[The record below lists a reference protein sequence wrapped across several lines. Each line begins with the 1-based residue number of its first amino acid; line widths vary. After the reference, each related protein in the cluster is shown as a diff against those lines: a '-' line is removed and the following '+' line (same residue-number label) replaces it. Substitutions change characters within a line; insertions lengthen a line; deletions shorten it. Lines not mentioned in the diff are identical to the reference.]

1 MEGLAGC
8 RLAEPHLGQQAGR
21 GAGGSLGESGR
32 EGGTG
37 EREIYPGRKLL
48 MSLKKIIAIAGNVE
62 LNASSW
68 APGPRPPVLGKGNL
82 IMVCA

>member
-21 GAGGSLGESGR
+21 GAGGLGESGR
-32 EGGTG
+32 EGGAG

-48 MSLKKIIAIAGNVE
+48 MSLKKMIAIAGNVT
-62 LNASSW
+62 
-68 APGPRPPVLGKGNL
+68 K
-82 IMVCA
+82 

>member
-21 GAGGSLGESGR
+21 QQAGRGAGGLGESGR

-48 MSLKKIIAIAGNVE
+48 MSL
-62 LNASSW
+62 
-68 APGPRPPVLGKGNL
+68 
-82 IMVCA
+82 

>member
-8 RLAEPHLGQQAGR
+8 RLAEPHLGQQALRQAGR
-21 GAGGSLGESGR
+21 GAGGLGESGR

-48 MSLKKIIAIAGNVE
+48 VSHKKMIAIAGNIAKE
-62 LNASSW
+62 NS
-68 APGPRPPVLGKGNL
+68 R
-82 IMVCA
+82 